1 MDVAVVPGLI
11 SEGRFMTPPKM
22 REHIPLRGTLAENDR
37 LREECRRLTSENKA
51 LLQVID
57 TLLADN
63 SDLRESALMWI
74 SLYERQLERANRA
87 IARLGGIEDEPGA
100 SD

>member
-1 MDVAVVPGLI
+1 MDVAVVPGLM
-11 SEGRFMTPPKM
+11 SDGRFATSPKHV
-22 REHIPLRGTLAENDR
+22 REHIPLRGALAESDR
-37 LREECRRLTSENKA
+37 LREECRRQASENKA

-63 SDLRESALMWI
+63 SDLRESALIWI

-87 IARLGGIEDEPGA
+87 IARLGGIEDEF
-100 SD
+100 SE